1 LSNLTEGNGSFIQK
15 RPSASKGF
23 HLGICLEKIFIRH
36 LMWQIIVGAINMIP
50 LSIDEHSI
58 PHVIVPRYELLR
70 ELRLPEHLVKQ
81 QSVTLARSFASH

>member
-1 LSNLTEGNGSFIQK
+1 
-15 RPSASKGF
+15 
-23 HLGICLEKIFIRH
+23 
-36 LMWQIIVGAINMIP
+36 MWQIIVGAINMIP